1 MATPFQDF
9 INTELPKRPYFS
21 GAPEDWVDG
30 KKLVVQGPGLGL
42 VPVPD
47 TGGGANVIDWD
58 LEPQILDATPVPY
71 VLIPPASQLFTNDV
85 VVTGDQYYV
94 SGSSGVH
101 YGVMKFADL
110 PMTGKWYFYWQPQ
123 TGYKDQSERSS
134 SIGAFPYDITQG
146 SGVWDRIGVNSD
158 GMTAGLAALNYVQDP
173 LFDVGQV
180 CLVEFDCDT
189 GEMYLTTPNMPRT
202 LATGS
207 PFIPQANHFIGG
219 LLLLANP
226 TGYVVLNA
234 SISVQ
239 DLGSGFVPDP
249 AFQPLQATYD
259 PPIPVEAIN
268 GDILRVI
275 SAGSFQNVP
284 YDVNEGAIV
293 ADKDNSV
300 LIPVVRDQFV
310 EPVCIPFLAVSVGP
324 NETYKKLET
333 LYQDL
338 INEGKFGVYL
348 FVLVVEGHTFD
359 NNTVELSFPNFTGVS
374 IDQQAALNAPS
385 LDLSVWG
392 SSPYGIGLSGE
403 WNVERFT
410 ARNLRIGP
418 NTTIQSTFR
427 MNIIGLD
434 SNGSETAVLRT
445 TDPYVGD
452 MVLKDVCA
460 LNTEEV
466 DSPTKFHA
474 YPGTGVVT
482 LLGYF
487 NCSVTI
493 HNGYVTVDKGSTGN
507 LGVAYTQEI
516 GQTPPPYL
524 VYVTGGS
531 TVYPEVLNNLDDP
544 SFEIAEAIH
553 INRGTAYYDGAVGYF
568 TNYCNLTQGVISP
581 QGLLL

>member
-30 KKLVVQGPGLGL
+30 KKLVVQGPGLGI

-47 TGGGANVIDWD
+47 TGGGANVINWD
-58 LEPQILDATPVPY
+58 LEPQILDATPIPY
-71 VLIPPASQLFTNDV
+71 ILIPPASQMITNEV
-85 VVTGDQYYV
+85 VVTGDQYYI
-94 SGSSGVH
+94 SASSGVH

-123 TGYKDQSERSS
+123 TGYKDQSGRASY
-134 SIGAFPYDITQG
+134 IGAFPYDITQG
-146 SGVWDRIGVNSD
+146 SGVWDQIGVNSN
-158 GMTAGLAALNYVQDP
+158 GMIAGLAALNYVQDP

-189 GEMYLTTPNMPRT
+189 GEMYLTTQNMPRT
-202 LATGS
+202 LATGG

-219 LLLLANP
+219 LLILVNP

-249 AFQPLQATYD
+249 AFQPLQSTYD
-259 PPIPVEAIN
+259 PAIPVEAVN
-268 GDILRVI
+268 GDILRVV

-310 EPVCIPFLAVSVGP
+310 EPSCFPLLVVSVGP
-324 NETYKKLET
+324 NEIYKKLET

-348 FVLVVEGHTFD
+348 FVQVVEGHTFD

-374 IDQQAALNAPS
+374 IHQQATLNAPS
-385 LDLSVWG
+385 LNLYVWG
-392 SSPYGIGLSGE
+392 SSTYGVLLSGE
-403 WNVERFT
+403 WNVNTFT
-410 ARNLRIGP
+410 ARSLRIASD
-418 NTTIQSTFR
+418 TIIQASRMDIVGLEST
-427 MNIIGLD
+427 
-434 SNGSETAVLRT
+434 GSTAVLRT

-460 LNTEEV
+460 FSTV
-466 DSPTKFHA
+466 SPVTATSFHA
-474 YPGTGVVT
+474 YPGTGVVD
-482 LLGYF
+482 LMGYS
-487 NCSVTI
+487 NCSITV
-493 HNGYVTVDKGSTGN
+493 HNGYVRLNNCSSGDVS
-507 LGVAYTQEI
+507 VRYTQEI
-516 GQTPPPYL
+516 GQTPPQYL
-524 VYVTGGS
+524 LYVKGGS
-531 TVYPEVLNNLDDP
+531 TVSPTALINTNDP
-544 SFEIAEAIH
+544 SFEINYAVYID
-553 INRGTAYYDGAVGYF
+553 RGTVYAGGASGYF

>member
-9 INTELPKRPYFS
+9 INTELPKRPFVVNPDEW
-21 GAPEDWVDG
+21 GVG
-30 KKLVVQGPGLGL
+30 QKLVTTTPGLGIEA
-42 VPVPD
+42 VPD
-47 TGGGANVIDWD
+47 TGGVQVIDWD
-58 LEPQILDATPVPY
+58 LQPQVLDATPIPY
-71 VLIPPASQLFTNDV
+71 ILIPPASQLSTNDV

-94 SGSSGVH
+94 SGSSGIH

-123 TGYKDQSERSS
+123 TGYKDQSGMSS
-134 SIGAFPYDITQG
+134 SIGALPYDITQG
-146 SGVWDRIGVNSD
+146 NGVWDRIGVNSN

-189 GEMYLTTPNMPRT
+189 GEMYLTTQNMPRT

-219 LLLLANP
+219 LLVLANP

-268 GDILRVI
+268 GDILRVTY
-275 SAGSFQNVP
+275 AGTYNGVP
-284 YDVNEGAIV
+284 YDVDEGAIV
-293 ADKDNSV
+293 LDQD
-300 LIPVVRDQFV
+300 LGTLLPVIREQFV
-310 EPVCIPFLAVSVGP
+310 EPLGIEFMSVVVSP
-324 NETYKKLET
+324 EHTYKKLET
-333 LYQDL
+333 LYEDL
-338 INEGKFGVYL
+338 VANGIFGVNL
-348 FVLVVEGHTFD
+348 HVQVLGPHTFD
-359 NNTVELSFPNFTGVS
+359 NPTVELAFPNFMGVAITMDEPFS
-374 IDQQAALNAPS
+374 DPFMTLK
-385 LDLSVWG
+385 VYGHG
-392 SSPYGIGLSGE
+392 SFGITLIGE
-403 WNVERFT
+403 WEVGDFT
-410 ARNLRIGP
+410 ARNLRISDYSNIKASNMDIVGFE
-418 NTTIQSTFR
+418 ST
-427 MNIIGLD
+427 GTL
-434 SNGSETAVLRT
+434 GVLEAT
-445 TDPYVGD
+445 YDIKIKNAGTFS
-452 MVLKDVCA
+452 
-460 LNTEEV
+460 TEEV
-466 DSPTKFHA
+466 DSPTAFHA
-474 YPGTGVVT
+474 YPGAGSLT

-487 NCSVTI
+487 NCSVTV
-493 HNGYVTVDKGSTGN
+493 HNGYVVVDKGSTGN

-531 TVYPEVLNNLDDP
+531 TVYPVSLSNIGDP

-553 INRGTAYYDGAVGYF
+553 INRGTAYYNGGSGYF
-568 TNYCNLTQGVISP
+568 TAYSNLTQGVIDP
-581 QGLLL
+581 AGLLL